1 MIAEP
6 VERGRVVFE
15 HMIGDS
21 GGIHRVSETH
31 EMGWFTDD
39 EYILAQRSGG
49 SVRGVRGAS
58 SHGIS
63 LAEGSLGMGLG
74 LEAVAAVCN
83 WVADEVECDYIRY
96 PVDRANGSS
105 RNIPESTRSF
115 KRCSQAN
122 LSVSVQQ
129 GRLFFTRLVFFA
141 WSL

>member
-1 MIAEP
+1 MMIAEQ

-49 SVRGVRGAS
+49 SVRGVRGAL

-63 LAEGSLGMGLG
+63 HARDRNLA
-74 LEAVAAVCN
+74 
-83 WVADEVECDYIRY
+83 
-96 PVDRANGSS
+96 
-105 RNIPESTRSF
+105 
-115 KRCSQAN
+115 
-122 LSVSVQQ
+122 
-129 GRLFFTRLVFFA
+129 GRGFA
-141 WSL
+141 GHGTWA